1 MPLDIRLGRRPTE
14 AKDVLRNEGKV
25 LGLALGG
32 LLLCR
37 HVRTFNR
44 GKQSMRTRFYDK
56 GGAVRE
62 VNTESLLVGSEDVGD
77 LSSVKLP
84 GEMIRSLRWHDDF
97 VVQVFG
103 CRA

>member
-1 MPLDIRLGRRPTE
+1 MPPDIRLGRRPTV
-14 AKDVLRNEGKV
+14 AKDVLRNESKV

-37 HVRTFNR
+37 NVRTFNR
-44 GKQSMRTRFYDK
+44 GKQPIRTRLYYK
-56 GGAVRE
+56 GCAVRE

-84 GEMIRSLRWHDDF
+84 GEMIRSLRRHDDF
-97 VVQVFG
+97 VIQVFG